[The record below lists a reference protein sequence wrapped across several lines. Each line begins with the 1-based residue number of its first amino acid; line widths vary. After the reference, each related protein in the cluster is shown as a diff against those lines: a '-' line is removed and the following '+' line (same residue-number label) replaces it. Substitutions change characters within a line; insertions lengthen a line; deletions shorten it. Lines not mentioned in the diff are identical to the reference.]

1 MKEQFSTPSLIIIR
15 GIPGSG
21 KTSIAIGLAEALGNN
36 KVQPIDPDEIDVT
49 SDAYRAFSH
58 SLSAQGIDE
67 KFHTYRYLNTKARQA
82 VDAHQVIIWNQA
94 FIDFKGLSITI
105 ERLRE
110 YAHGQGNELPVLV
123 VDVVIDPVVAR
134 QRISTRATQ
143 DGRVIDEEVMERF
156 IQNYVPLDGKLYP
169 SIIVHGT
176 DPIQQ
181 SVTSIIGSLKT

>member
-1 MKEQFSTPSLIIIR
+1 MKEQFSTPALIIIR

-36 KVQPIDPDEIDVT
+36 KVQRIDPDEIDVT
-49 SDAYRAFSH
+49 SDAYRAFSR

-110 YAHGQGNELPVLV
+110 YAHGQGIELSVLV
-123 VDVVIDPVVAR
+123 VDVVIDPVAAR
-134 QRISTRATQ
+134 QRISTRAAQ

-156 IQNYVPLDGKLYP
+156 IQNYAPLDGKLYP

>member
-1 MKEQFSTPSLIIIR
+1 MKEQFSTPALIIIR

-36 KVQPIDPDEIDVT
+36 KVQRIDPDEIDVT
-49 SDAYRAFSH
+49 SDAYRAFSR

-110 YAHGQGNELPVLV
+110 YAHGQGIELPVLV
-123 VDVVIDPVVAR
+123 VDVVIDPVAAR
-134 QRISTRATQ
+134 QRISMRAAQ

>member
-1 MKEQFSTPSLIIIR
+1 MKEQFSTPALIIIR

-36 KVQPIDPDEIDVT
+36 KVQRIDPDEIDVT
-49 SDAYRAFSH
+49 SDAYRAFSR

-110 YAHGQGNELPVLV
+110 YAHGQGIELSVLV
-123 VDVVIDPVVAR
+123 VDVVIDPVAAR
-134 QRISTRATQ
+134 QRISTRAAQ

-156 IQNYVPLDGKLYP
+156 IQNYAHLDGKLYP